1 MLSKVFAAAAVA
13 VVSAADVPV
22 FSSND
27 DYDEINLNI
36 RMLQNT
42 TSTGTTAPVA
52 TSISGDCSLTQTGAN
67 TCDATYTAA
76 HEASVNAVVA
86 GTYGAS
92 VSDSSTTATCSRR
105 LSAAGRRLQAY
116 TDSTTPYTQAYT
128 YTVTF
133 PSQAA
138 ADAAVASYSAATMN
152 TALGAATL
160 NGAAVTGAT
169 STSPTVVA
177 APGGSPASPSPSPS
191 SNAAKVAVST
201 LAAFSAFMASMM

>member
-42 TSTGTTAPVA
+42 TSSGTTAPVA
-52 TSISGDCSLTQTGAN
+52 TSISGGCTLTQTGAN
-67 TCDATYTAA
+67 TCDAAYTAT
-76 HEASVNAVVA
+76 HEAAVNAVVA
-86 GTYGAS
+86 SQYSAS
-92 VSDSSTTATCSRR
+92 VSDSTTTATCGRR
-105 LSAAGRRLQAY
+105 LSAAGRRLTW
-116 TDSTTPYTQAYT
+116 TDSTTPYAQAYS

-133 PSQAA
+133 ASAA
-138 ADAAVASYSAATMN
+138 AAQAAVAGYSATSMDS
-152 TALGAATL
+152 ALAAATL
-160 NGAAVTGAT
+160 PAATVTGAV
-169 STSPTVVA
+169 ST
-177 APGGSPASPSPSPS
+177 APGVVSTGGTPASPSPSPS